1 MNQLQALELI
11 LQEEDSQTEGII
23 MEFSAGVGGQESM
36 LFCSEIL
43 EMYSNYCDSEG
54 WDFELTDVERSDLE
68 GVRHAALTINDPEAY
83 KRLRFES
90 GVHRVQRVP
99 KTEKAG
105 RVHTSTVAVAILPRP
120 SEVTVTIEHKDLKIE
135 TKRASGAGGQH
146 VNTTESA
153 VRITHLP
160 SGLVAECQTQRS
172 QMQNRK
178 VAIDKIRAR
187 LFQMKIDQQLASTRS
202 SRKLQVGSSSRSEKI
217 RTYNFPQDRVT
228 DHRINF
234 TSHNLGEFL
243 RGARTFEIL
252 LGRLQEESHK
262 ERVAEFLEQIKL

>member
-68 GVRHAALTINDPEAY
+68 GVRHAALTINDPGMVFLLIGCKTVTFKNVLFVLSEAY

-120 SEVTVTIEHKDLKIE
+120 SEVTVTIEHK
-135 TKRASGAGGQH
+135 
-146 VNTTESA
+146 V
-153 VRITHLP
+153 
-160 SGLVAECQTQRS
+160 
-172 QMQNRK
+172 
-178 VAIDKIRAR
+178 IR
-187 LFQMKIDQQLASTRS
+187 
-202 SRKLQVGSSSRSEKI
+202 
-217 RTYNFPQDRVT
+217 P
-228 DHRINF
+228 
-234 TSHNLGEFL
+234 
-243 RGARTFEIL
+243 
-252 LGRLQEESHK
+252 
-262 ERVAEFLEQIKL
+262 